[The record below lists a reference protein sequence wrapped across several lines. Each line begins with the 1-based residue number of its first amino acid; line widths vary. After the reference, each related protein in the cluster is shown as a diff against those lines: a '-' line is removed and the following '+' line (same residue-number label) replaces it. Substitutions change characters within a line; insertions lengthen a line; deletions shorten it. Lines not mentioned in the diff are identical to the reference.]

1 MSKTNL
7 GAVMLRTRFLT
18 AAVCAVSAL
27 AACGG
32 SDDPLFPSA
41 TTPPPPAVTTPPP
54 PAASTALAQKCSP
67 NNALRPAGSAATGS
81 LTVEKQWTRA
91 YVNEAYLWYRE
102 VPNVD
107 PASANFSNE
116 GNVGSSLNAYFDALT
131 TLPQDR
137 FSFTFPT
144 AQWEALSQRG
154 ETLGYGAELART
166 SPSGTTPRV
175 YRVAYTEPGSEAA
188 RVGLQRGDTISSI
201 DGVSIND
208 TTSAGVGAINAGLF
222 PSAAGNHTFVF
233 TRNGVALPAVTMN
246 AGVVTSTPVPIA
258 KVLTDG
264 TSKVGYLQFNDH
276 ILTAETQLIT
286 AMNNF
291 KTAGINDLVV
301 DLRYNGGGFIFIAS
315 QFAYMVAG
323 SARANGKTFEKFQY
337 NDKRVQDNAEAPTP
351 FFSQACV
358 PDARFNCT
366 NTAALPQ
373 LNLTRI
379 WVLQGPGTC
388 SASEAIINGLRGVDV
403 EVRTIGNT
411 TCGKPYGFTAKDNCG
426 ISYFPIE
433 FVGVNNKGQGD
444 YANGFAATCSAADDF
459 SKPQG
464 DPTEGMLAA
473 ALYNRANNSCN
484 PAFGSGKRISDEA
497 QLLRG
502 PERSNKINVTLTNLR

>member
-1 MSKTNL
+1 MSKTYL
-7 GAVMLRTRFLT
+7 GAALLRTRFLT

-32 SDDPLFPSA
+32 SDITEGVPSL
-41 TTPPPPAVTTPPP
+41 PPATGGTS
-54 PAASTALAQKCSP
+54 ASLAQQCSP
-67 NNALRPAGSAATGS
+67 NNTLRPATNAGTGS
-81 LTVEKQWTRA
+81 LAIEKQWTRA

-102 VPNVD
+102 VPVVD
-107 PASANFSNE
+107 PTAANFSNE
-116 GNVGSSLNAYFDALT
+116 ANVGSSLNAYFDALT

-166 SPSGTTPRV
+166 SASGTIPRV
-175 YRVAYTEPGSEAA
+175 YRVAYTEPNSEAA

-208 TTSAGVGAINAGLF
+208 TTTNGVAVINGGLF
-222 PSAAGNHTFVF
+222 PSAAGNHSFVF
-233 TRNGVALPAVTMN
+233 TRNGVALPAVTMA

-258 KVLTDG
+258 KVITDG
-264 TSKVGYLQFNDH
+264 ASRVGYLQFNDH
-276 ILTAETQLIT
+276 ILTAESQLIT
-286 AMNNF
+286 AMSNF
-291 KTAGINDLVV
+291 QSAGINDLVV
-301 DLRYNGGGFIFIAS
+301 DLRYNGGGFIYIAS

-323 SARANGKTFEKFQY
+323 GARANGKTFEKFQY
-337 NDKRVQDNAEAPTP
+337 NDKRTADNNAAPTP
-351 FFSQACV
+351 FFSNACV
-358 PDARFNCT
+358 PNAQFNCT

-373 LNLTRI
+373 LNLSRI

-403 EVRTIGNT
+403 EVRTIGKT

-444 YANGFAATCSAADDF
+444 YANGFVANCSAADDF

-484 PAFGSGKRISDEA
+484 PAFGSGKRSADDA

-502 PERSNKINVTLTNLR
+502 PERSNRIKVTLTNAR